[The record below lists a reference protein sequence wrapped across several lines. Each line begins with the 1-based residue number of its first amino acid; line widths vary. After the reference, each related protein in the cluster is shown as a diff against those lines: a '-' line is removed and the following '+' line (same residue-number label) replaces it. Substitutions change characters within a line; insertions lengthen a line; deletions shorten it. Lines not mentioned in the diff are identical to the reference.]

1 VFRLNE
7 LFKTLKSNR
16 ELRRR
21 LIVTLVIFAIFR
33 FVTHIPVPGVN
44 LEAIKNV
51 FASNQL
57 LSLLDVFSGGTL
69 ANFSILA
76 LGLNPYINASI
87 IMQLLT
93 AVVPTLEQWAKE
105 GEEGRDKITKIT
117 RYSTVFL
124 AIVQAFGIS
133 VWLQN
138 MGVLMISG
146 FSFRF
151 LLLITLT
158 AGTCFLMW
166 LGEQITDFGI
176 GNGIS
181 IIIFAGIIAQ
191 IPSQLTQTIKLLQV
205 GEINIISLLSLII
218 IGIIVVGG
226 VIAIQQ
232 GQRRIPVQYAK
243 RVIGRKMYGGQST
256 HIPLRVNQAGVIPII
271 FASAFLLFPATI
283 AQFFQNITFM
293 KSMAAALS
301 PGQPL
306 YLVLY
311 SILIILSTFFYTAI
325 TFNPINL
332 ADNMK
337 KYGGFIPGI
346 RPGKNTSVFIDHI
359 MTRITLSGAI
369 FLTII
374 AILPNI
380 LIEITGITT
389 FYFGGTSILIMVG
402 VALETIQQIESQLLM
417 RHYEGFIKK

>member
-1 VFRLNE
+1 MLETLRN
-7 LFKTLKSNR
+7 LFKIPDLKKRLLFTLGM
-16 ELRRR
+16 LVVVR
-21 LIVTLVIFAIFR
+21 LGSHL
-33 FVTHIPVPGVN
+33 PLPGVN
-44 LEAIKNV
+44 KEALTNLFAQGGILGFFDLFAGGALSRFSV
-51 FASNQL
+51 FA
-57 LSLLDVFSGGTL
+57 
-69 ANFSILA
+69 
-76 LGLNPYINASI
+76 LGIMPYINASI

-93 AVVPTLEQWAKE
+93 AVIPTLEQWAKE
-105 GEEGRDKITKIT
+105 GEDGRDKITKIT
-117 RYSTVFL
+117 RYFTVFL

-181 IIIFAGIIAQ
+181 IIIFAGIVAQ
-191 IPSQLTQTIKLLQV
+191 IPSELAQTIKLLQV
-205 GEINIISLLSLII
+205 GEISIISLLSLII

-311 SILIILSTFFYTAI
+311 SILIILSTFFYSAI

-380 LIEITGITT
+380 LIKITGITT

-402 VALETIQQIESQLLM
+402 VALETVQQIESHLLM

>member
-1 VFRLNE
+1 LLETIRN
-7 LFKTLKSNR
+7 LFKIPDLKKRLLFTLGM
-16 ELRRR
+16 LVVVR
-21 LIVTLVIFAIFR
+21 LGSHL
-33 FVTHIPVPGVN
+33 PLPGVN
-44 LEAIKNV
+44 KEALTNLFAQGGILGFFDLFAGGALSRFSV
-51 FASNQL
+51 FA
-57 LSLLDVFSGGTL
+57 
-69 ANFSILA
+69 
-76 LGLNPYINASI
+76 LGIMPYINASI
-87 IMQLLT
+87 IMQLIT
-93 AVVPTLEQWAKE
+93 AVIPTLEQWAKE

-146 FSFRF
+146 FSFKF

-191 IPSQLTQTIKLLQV
+191 IPSELAQTIKLLQV
-205 GEINIISLLSLII
+205 GEISIISLLSLII

-293 KSMAAALS
+293 KSISEALS

-311 SILIILSTFFYTAI
+311 SILIILSTFFYSAI

-380 LIEITGITT
+380 LIKITGITT

-402 VALETIQQIESQLLM
+402 VALETIQQIESHLLM

>member
-1 VFRLNE
+1 LLETIRN
-7 LFKTLKSNR
+7 LFKIPDLKKRLLFTLGM
-16 ELRRR
+16 LVVVR
-21 LIVTLVIFAIFR
+21 LGSHL
-33 FVTHIPVPGVN
+33 PLPGVN
-44 LEAIKNV
+44 KEALTNLFAQGGILGFFDLFAGGALSRFSV
-51 FASNQL
+51 FA
-57 LSLLDVFSGGTL
+57 
-69 ANFSILA
+69 
-76 LGLNPYINASI
+76 LGIMPYINASI

-93 AVVPTLEQWAKE
+93 AVIPTLEQWAKE

-181 IIIFAGIIAQ
+181 IIIFAGIVAQ
-191 IPSQLTQTIKLLQV
+191 IPSELAQTIKLLQV
-205 GEINIISLLSLII
+205 GEISIISLLSLII

-311 SILIILSTFFYTAI
+311 SILIILSTFFYSAI

-380 LIEITGITT
+380 LIKITGITT

-402 VALETIQQIESQLLM
+402 VALETVQQIESHLLM

>member
-1 VFRLNE
+1 MLETLRN
-7 LFKTLKSNR
+7 LFKIPDLKKRLYFTLGM
-16 ELRRR
+16 LVVVR
-21 LIVTLVIFAIFR
+21 LGSHL
-33 FVTHIPVPGVN
+33 PLPGVN
-44 LEAIKNV
+44 KEALTNLFAQGGIMGFFDLFAGGALSRFSV
-51 FASNQL
+51 FA
-57 LSLLDVFSGGTL
+57 
-69 ANFSILA
+69 
-76 LGLNPYINASI
+76 LGIMPYINASI

-93 AVVPTLEQWAKE
+93 AVIPTLEQWAKE

-191 IPSQLTQTIKLLQV
+191 IPSELAQTIKLLQV
-205 GEINIISLLSLII
+205 GEISIISLLSLII

-293 KSMAAALS
+293 KSISEALS

-311 SILIILSTFFYTAI
+311 SILIILSTFFYSAI

-380 LIEITGITT
+380 LIKITGITT

-402 VALETIQQIESQLLM
+402 VALETIQQIESHLLM

>member
-1 VFRLNE
+1 MLETLRN
-7 LFKTLKSNR
+7 LFKIPDLKKRLYFTLGM
-16 ELRRR
+16 LVVVR
-21 LIVTLVIFAIFR
+21 LGSHL
-33 FVTHIPVPGVN
+33 PLPGVN
-44 LEAIKNV
+44 KEALTNLFAQGGILGFFDLFAGGALSRFSV
-51 FASNQL
+51 FA
-57 LSLLDVFSGGTL
+57 
-69 ANFSILA
+69 
-76 LGLNPYINASI
+76 LGIMPYINASI

-293 KSMAAALS
+293 KSMSEALS

-311 SILIILSTFFYTAI
+311 SILIILSTFFYSAI

>member
-1 VFRLNE
+1 MLETLRN
-7 LFKTLKSNR
+7 LFKIPDLKKRLYFTLGM
-16 ELRRR
+16 LVVVR
-21 LIVTLVIFAIFR
+21 LGSHL
-33 FVTHIPVPGVN
+33 PLPGVN
-44 LEAIKNV
+44 KEALTNLFAQGGILGFFDLFAGGALSRFSV
-51 FASNQL
+51 FA
-57 LSLLDVFSGGTL
+57 
-69 ANFSILA
+69 
-76 LGLNPYINASI
+76 LGIMPYINASI

-93 AVVPTLEQWAKE
+93 AVIPTLEQWAKE

-181 IIIFAGIIAQ
+181 VIIFAGIIAQ

-205 GEINIISLLSLII
+205 GEISIISLLSLII

-243 RVIGRKMYGGQST
+243 RVIGRRMYGGQGT

-293 KSMAAALS
+293 KSMSEALS
-301 PGQPL
+301 PGRPL

-311 SILIILSTFFYTAI
+311 SILIILSTFFYSAI

-402 VALETIQQIESQLLM
+402 VALETIQQIESHLLM

>member
-1 VFRLNE
+1 MLESLRN
-7 LFKTLKSNR
+7 LFKIPDLKKRLYFTLGM
-16 ELRRR
+16 LVVVR
-21 LIVTLVIFAIFR
+21 LGSHL
-33 FVTHIPVPGVN
+33 PLPGVN
-44 LEAIKNV
+44 KEALTNLFAQGGIMGFFDLFVGGALSRFSV
-51 FASNQL
+51 FA
-57 LSLLDVFSGGTL
+57 
-69 ANFSILA
+69 
-76 LGLNPYINASI
+76 LGIMPYINASI

-93 AVVPTLEQWAKE
+93 AVIPTLEQWAKE
-105 GEEGRDKITKIT
+105 GEDGRDKITKIT

-146 FSFRF
+146 FSFKF

-191 IPSQLTQTIKLLQV
+191 IPSELVQTIKLLQV
-205 GEINIISLLSLII
+205 GEISIISLLSLII

-293 KSMAAALS
+293 KSISEALS

-311 SILIILSTFFYTAI
+311 SILIILSTFFYSAI

-380 LIEITGITT
+380 LIKITGITT

-402 VALETIQQIESQLLM
+402 VALETVQQIESHLLM

>member
-1 VFRLNE
+1 MLETLRN
-7 LFKTLKSNR
+7 LFKIPDLKKRLYFTLGM
-16 ELRRR
+16 LVVVR
-21 LIVTLVIFAIFR
+21 LGSHL
-33 FVTHIPVPGVN
+33 PLPGVN
-44 LEAIKNV
+44 KEALTNLFAQGGILGFFDLFAGGALSRFSV
-51 FASNQL
+51 FA
-57 LSLLDVFSGGTL
+57 
-69 ANFSILA
+69 
-76 LGLNPYINASI
+76 LGIMPYINASI

-93 AVVPTLEQWAKE
+93 AVIPTLEQWAKE

-205 GEINIISLLSLII
+205 GEISIIALLSLII
-218 IGIIVVGG
+218 IGVIVVGG

-243 RVIGRKMYGGQST
+243 RVIGRKMYGGQGT

-293 KSMAAALS
+293 KSMSEALS

-311 SILIILSTFFYTAI
+311 SILIILSTFFYSAI

-380 LIEITGITT
+380 LIKITGITT

-402 VALETIQQIESQLLM
+402 VALETIQQIESHLLM

>member
-1 VFRLNE
+1 MLETLRN
-7 LFKTLKSNR
+7 LFKIPDLKKRLYFTLGM
-16 ELRRR
+16 LVVVR
-21 LIVTLVIFAIFR
+21 LGSHL
-33 FVTHIPVPGVN
+33 PLPGVN
-44 LEAIKNV
+44 KEALTNLFAQGGIMGFFDLFVGGALSRFSV
-51 FASNQL
+51 FA
-57 LSLLDVFSGGTL
+57 
-69 ANFSILA
+69 
-76 LGLNPYINASI
+76 LGIMPYINASI

-93 AVVPTLEQWAKE
+93 AVIPTLEQWAKE
-105 GEEGRDKITKIT
+105 GEDGRDKITKIT

-191 IPSQLTQTIKLLQV
+191 IPSELVQTIKLLQV
-205 GEINIISLLSLII
+205 GEISIISLLSLII

-311 SILIILSTFFYTAI
+311 SILIILSTFFYSAI

-380 LIEITGITT
+380 LIKITGITT

-402 VALETIQQIESQLLM
+402 VALETVQQIESHLLM